1 MAMFPA
7 LFPILGAASRVLSRY
22 ATTLLLPFT
31 MAVGA
36 AGVFLEDRLLPYKEE
51 DRADLRTREQRR
63 AMVCVFPL
71 VHTSFNASAL
81 ISEPRRG
88 ISIIYCRGRGLLV
101 PSGFSVWKPAPDV
114 SYPTTCCILPQAE
127 Q

>member
-36 AGVFLEDRLLPYKEE
+36 AGDRLLPYKEE